1 MAQDLTPWVEHLSG
15 LIFLANF
22 IQAAHEVQLVRQSAP
37 HRVVEDDLALHP
49 VPRKKRNPWD
59 VES

>member
-1 MAQDLTPWVEHLSG
+1 MAALVVIPVGG

-37 HRVVEDDLALHP
+37 LRVQQDELALHP
-49 VPRKKRNPWD
+49 VPRKKLNPWD
-59 VES
+59 DAP